1 MLEGKQL
8 SKHGEAKNQR
18 PSPASRAARWA
29 LQAEPRAELFH
40 TPGADGIPYA
50 TIAVDGH
57 LETWPIHSTI
67 FRHELERRVYRAT
80 GRGLYCTKDTFVT
93 TSLNAG
99 VKIAWLEQQ
108 TGVAYATLRRHYG
121 KWMPSEGESELL
133 RFAALDPGL
142 FTGQIVSAG
151 RGRADTIFASGR
163 KSERRKVRKGGLE
176 PPRVFSPQ
184 DPESCASANSAT

>member
-1 MLEGKQL
+1 VAFSSPGRRPLLLGDALHVDLQHWYACQRAL
-8 SKHGEAKNQR
+8 S
-18 PSPASRAARWA
+18 
-29 LQAEPRAELFH
+29 
-40 TPGADGIPYA
+40 I
-50 TIAVDGH
+50 
-57 LETWPIHSTI
+57 
-67 FRHELERRVYRAT
+67 RV
-80 GRGLYCTKDTFVT
+80 RGLYCTKDTFVT

-133 RFAALDPGL
+133 RFAAVDPGL
-142 FTGQIVSAG
+142 FSGQIVSAG

-184 DPESCASANSAT
+184 DPESDPTSPHSRNIRVQPSFRFHPERSGGVKTASPGHDRARHGS

>member
-1 MLEGKQL
+1 MIQP
-8 SKHGEAKNQR
+8 QR
-18 PSPASRAARWA
+18 VTPKMPVLTNNLGQRIEPNSLLQHWYACQRA
-29 LQAEPRAELFH
+29 L
-40 TPGADGIPYA
+40 GI
-50 TIAVDGH
+50 
-57 LETWPIHSTI
+57 
-67 FRHELERRVYRAT
+67 RV
-80 GRGLYCTKDTFVT
+80 RGLYCTKDTFVT

-133 RFAALDPGL
+133 RFAAVDPGL
-142 FTGQIVSAG
+142 FSGQIVSAG

-184 DPESCASANSAT
+184 DPESDPSSPHSRNTRV